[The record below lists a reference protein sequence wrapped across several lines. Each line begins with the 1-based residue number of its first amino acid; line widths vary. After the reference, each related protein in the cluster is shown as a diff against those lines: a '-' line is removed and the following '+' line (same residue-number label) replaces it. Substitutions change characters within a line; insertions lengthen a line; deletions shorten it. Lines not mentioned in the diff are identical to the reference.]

1 MKQISKLTKYSVICN
16 TLDVLIRNNID
27 NRFNDI
33 QEKFNRRETE
43 TIQEILSVIDE
54 LLESTQDYDTKQI
67 LKVCM
72 TMGLF
77 RVCL

>member
-43 TIQEILSVIDE
+43 TIQELLGVIDE
-54 LLESTQDYDTKQI
+54 LLYSTQDYDTKQI
-67 LKVCM
+67 LEVYKRKIQ
-72 TMGLF
+72 LII
-77 RVCL
+77 

>member
-1 MKQISKLTKYSVICN
+1 MKRIGKLTKYSVICN

-43 TIQEILSVIDE
+43 TIQELLSVIDE
-54 LLESTQDYDTKQI
+54 LLLSSKDYDTI
-67 LKVCM
+67 ACLKVYKKR
-72 TMGLF
+72 LEKII
-77 RVCL
+77 